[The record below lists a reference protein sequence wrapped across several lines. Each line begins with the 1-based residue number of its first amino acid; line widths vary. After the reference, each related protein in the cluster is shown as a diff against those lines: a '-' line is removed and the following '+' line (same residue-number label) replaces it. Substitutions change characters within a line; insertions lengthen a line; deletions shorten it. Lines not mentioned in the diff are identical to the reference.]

1 MKYAEKRELILEG
14 LDCASCAAK
23 IETKVKEIEGVK
35 NASVN
40 FVTKKLTIEFEN
52 ALKSEDI
59 VKKATKIAKSVE
71 SDIEVFEQEEKK
83 TGQKSVLNKSE
94 VIVLSIGILLYGTA
108 FIIRFPF
115 WVEFTLFFTSYL
127 LIGKDVL
134 IKAVRNIFK
143 GQLLDE
149 NFLMFI
155 ATIGA
160 FSLGEFS
167 EGAAVMLFYKVGELL
182 QDMAVNRSRKSIA
195 DLMNIRPDYANL
207 KSGESLK
214 RVSPEEVDI
223 GSVIVVKPGE
233 RIPLDGRIIE
243 GRSMVDVSVLTG
255 ESIPR
260 DVESGDEVL
269 SGSVNKSGLLS
280 IEVTKEYGDSTV
292 SKILDLVQNASSQKA
307 RTENFI
313 TKFARVYTPIVVFAS
328 AALAIIPPLV
338 VPGASFS
345 EWLYRALIFLVIS
358 CPCALVISIPLG
370 YFGGIGAA
378 SRHGILVKGS
388 NHLEAL
394 NNLNTVVFDKT
405 GTLTKGKFEVTEI
418 NPSEGFS
425 KENLLEYAATAER
438 FSNHPI
444 AVSIVK
450 AFGKKIDSDETESF
464 EEIPGHGIKT
474 IYQGK
479 EILAGNEKLMNGSG
493 IAISDTNGLGT
504 TIHVAVGG
512 KYAGKILISDEV
524 KADSKKAIE
533 ELKKSGVKKLIM
545 LTGDNTNQ
553 AQKIG
558 RQLGLDEVYAELLP
572 HQKVEKI
579 EHIVSQKAQKDKL
592 AFVGDGINDAPV
604 LARSDIG
611 VAMGG
616 LGSDAAIEAA
626 DIVLMT
632 DEPSKLVTA
641 IKIARKTKGI
651 IWQNIILAFA
661 VKIIVLALGA
671 GGMATMWEAV
681 FADVG
686 VAVLAVLNAMRLIR
700 VKGLE

>member
-1 MKYAEKRELILEG
+1 
-14 LDCASCAAK
+14 
-23 IETKVKEIEGVK
+23 
-35 NASVN
+35 
-40 FVTKKLTIEFEN
+40 
-52 ALKSEDI
+52 
-59 VKKATKIAKSVE
+59 
-71 SDIEVFEQEEKK
+71 
-83 TGQKSVLNKSE
+83 
-94 VIVLSIGILLYGTA
+94 
-108 FIIRFPF
+108 
-115 WVEFTLFFTSYL
+115 
-127 LIGKDVL
+127 
-134 IKAVRNIFK
+134 
-143 GQLLDE
+143 
-149 NFLMFI
+149 
-155 ATIGA
+155 
-160 FSLGEFS
+160 
-167 EGAAVMLFYKVGELL
+167 
-182 QDMAVNRSRKSIA
+182 
-195 DLMNIRPDYANL
+195 
-207 KSGESLK
+207 
-214 RVSPEEVDI
+214 
-223 GSVIVVKPGE
+223 
-233 RIPLDGRIIE
+233 
-243 GRSMVDVSVLTG
+243 
-255 ESIPR
+255 
-260 DVESGDEVL
+260 
-269 SGSVNKSGLLS
+269 
-280 IEVTKEYGDSTV
+280 V

>member
-182 QDMAVNRSRKSIA
+182 QDMAVNRSRKSIS

-243 GRSMVDVSVLTG
+243 GRSMVDVSALTG

-493 IAISDTNGLGT
+493 IAISDTNSLGT

>member
-149 NFLMFI
+149 NFLMTI
-155 ATIGA
+155 ATVGA
-160 FSLGEFS
+160 FSIGEYS

-182 QDMAVNRSRKSIA
+182 QDMAVNRSRKSIS

-207 KSGESLK
+207 KTGESIV
-214 RVSPEEVDI
+214 RVSPEDVNI
-223 GSVIVVKPGE
+223 GNIIVVKPGE
-233 RIPLDGRIIE
+233 RIPLDGRVVE
-243 GRSMVDVSVLTG
+243 GRSAVDVSVLTG

>member
-149 NFLMFI
+149 NFLMTI
-155 ATIGA
+155 ATVGA
-160 FSLGEFS
+160 FSIGEYS

-182 QDMAVNRSRKSIA
+182 QDMAVNRSRKSIS

-207 KSGESLK
+207 KTGESIV
-214 RVSPEEVDI
+214 RVSPEDVNI
-223 GSVIVVKPGE
+223 GNIIVVKPGE
-233 RIPLDGRIIE
+233 RIPLDGRVVE
-243 GRSMVDVSVLTG
+243 GRSAVDVSVLTG

-493 IAISDTNGLGT
+493 IAISDTNSLGT

>member
-182 QDMAVNRSRKSIA
+182 QDMAVNRSRKSIS

-243 GRSMVDVSVLTG
+243 GRSMVDVSALTG

>member
-1 MKYAEKRELILEG
+1 MNNIEKKELILEG
-14 LDCASCAAK
+14 LDCAGCAAK
-23 IETKVKEIEGVK
+23 IEKMVKEIDGVK
-35 NASVN
+35 NASIN

-71 SDIEVFEQEEKK
+71 SDIEVFEQGKKK
-83 TGQKSVLNKSE
+83 TEQNIGLNKSE
-94 VIVLSIGILLYGTA
+94 VIILCIGVLLYGTA
-108 FIIRFPF
+108 FIADFPSKI
-115 WVEFTLFFTSYL
+115 EFILFFASYL
-127 LIGKDVL
+127 LIGQDVL
-134 IKAVRNIFK
+134 TKAVRNIFK

-149 NFLMFI
+149 NFLMTI
-155 ATIGA
+155 ATVGA
-160 FSLGEFS
+160 FSIGEYS

-182 QDMAVNRSRKSIA
+182 QDMAVNRSRKSIS

-207 KSGESLK
+207 KTGESIV
-214 RVSPEEVDI
+214 RVSPEDVNI
-223 GSVIVVKPGE
+223 GNIIVVKPGE
-233 RIPLDGRIIE
+233 RIPLDGRVVE
-243 GRSMVDVSVLTG
+243 GRSAVDVSALTG

>member
-195 DLMNIRPDYANL
+195 ELMNIRPDYANL

-214 RVSPEEVDI
+214 RVSPEDVNI
-223 GSVIVVKPGE
+223 GNIIVVKPGE
-233 RIPLDGRIIE
+233 RIPLDGRVVE
-243 GRSMVDVSVLTG
+243 GRSAVDVSVLTG

>member
-195 DLMNIRPDYANL
+195 ELMNIRPDYANL

-214 RVSPEEVDI
+214 RVSPEEVNI
-223 GSVIVVKPGE
+223 GNIIVVKPGE

-243 GRSMVDVSVLTG
+243 GRSMVDVSALTG

>member
-40 FVTKKLTIEFEN
+40 FVTKKLTLELN
-52 ALKSEDI
+52 NGPKPEDI
-59 VKKATKIAKSVE
+59 VKKASMAAKSIE

-195 DLMNIRPDYANL
+195 ELMNIRPDYANL

-243 GRSMVDVSVLTG
+243 GRSMVDVSALTG
-255 ESIPR
+255 ESVPK
-260 DVESGDEVL
+260 DVKTGDEVL
-269 SGSVNKSGLLS
+269 SGSINKSGVLN
-280 IEVTKEYGDSTV
+280 IEVTKKYSDSTV

-307 RTENFI
+307 PTENYI
-313 TKFARVYTPIVVFAS
+313 TKFAQVYTPIVVFAS

-338 VPGASFS
+338 IPGAVFS
-345 EWLYRALIFLVIS
+345 EWLYRSLVFLVIS

-388 NHLEAL
+388 NYLEAL
-394 NNLNTVVFDKT
+394 NSVNTVVFDKT
-405 GTLTKGKFEVTEI
+405 GTLTKGIFEVTEL
-418 NPSEGFS
+418 NPSNGFS
-425 KENLLEYAATAER
+425 KEHLLEYAAAAER

-444 AVSIVK
+444 ALSIIK
-450 AFGKKIDSDETESF
+450 AFGKSWGSGEIESF
-464 EEIPGHGIKT
+464 EEIPGQGIKT

-479 EILAGNEKLMNGSG
+479 GILAGNETLMNNAG
-493 IAISDTNGLGT
+493 IKISDTNGFGT
-504 TIHVAVGG
+504 TIHVAVDG
-512 KYAGKILISDEV
+512 KYAGNILISDEI
-524 KADSKKAIE
+524 KPDSKKALE
-533 ELKKSGVKKLIM
+533 ELKKISVKKLIM
-545 LTGDNTNQ
+545 LTGDNNNQ

-558 RQLGLDEVYAELLP
+558 RQLGLDEVYAQLLP

-579 EHIVSQKAQKDKL
+579 EIIAGQKARGDKL

-632 DEPSKLVTA
+632 DEPSKLVSA
-641 IKIARKTKGI
+641 IKIARKTKKI

-661 VKIIVLALGA
+661 VKIIVLALGTR
-671 GGMATMWEAV
+671 GMATMWEAV

-700 VKGLE
+700 VKKL